1 MLNGSLNELLII
13 MMWIGLW
20 GVTENII
27 DKYVSANNY
36 CLRIAIFAFIFGVAF
51 ILLKTNHFFNNGSKN

>member
-1 MLNGSLNELLII
+1 MLNGSLNEILII

-27 DKYVSANNY
+27 DKYVPTNNY
-36 CLRIAIFAFIFGVAF
+36 CLRIAIFAFIFCAAF
-51 ILLKTNHFFNNGSKN
+51 VLLKTTHFNNGSKN